1 MSKNKASFAL
11 WEAGHKTLARNLK
24 NLTREQFE
32 KIFGEKKEDISQF
45 SQILSQA
52 TQGHGGEILGRCT
65 YYFSPVS
72 LCTTCLLKLFNY
84 NISGFSMYYLST

>member
-32 KIFGEKKEDISQF
+32 KIFGEKKEDVSQF
-45 SQILSQA
+45 SLLLSQA

-65 YYFSPVS
+65 YYFSPAS
-72 LCTTCLLKLFNY
+72 LCTTCLLRLFNY
-84 NISGFSMYYLST
+84 NISGFSIYYFFT